1 MCLVFKSG
9 IFLREIAKRL
19 MVGLKSKIPSE
30 TKRVNHILKNQL
42 FGLSIT
48 ELTAFLSRRTLYYS
62 KSSSGNFSACKN
74 FKNDDL
80 KIFIEKSFSKK
91 FNYDWLII
99 ENEQVVSFKRKNT
112 RKNKKNTIDPD

>member
-1 MCLVFKSG
+1 MSEIVNISKGKKRRRSKGRIYSEGVKVENGKVLTPIIIIHYENKNKKGRIIINSKNPQDEKRFKKSLV
-9 IFLREIAKRL
+9 
-19 MVGLKSKIPSE
+19 
-30 TKRVNHILKNQL
+30 NDILSQ
-42 FGLSIT
+42 
-48 ELTAFLSRRTLYYS
+48 
-62 KSSSGNFSACKN
+62 
-74 FKNDDL
+74 NDDL